1 MVFWY
6 QMWFKIVIKNM
17 LKQNFG
23 WPDGQRGSCKTRKM
37 VSKKSTVPKGRG
49 HSNASINKFFLKK
62 KLNGESFGIEKS
74 CFLSGSTF
82 EPCKGLEEN
91 CEGQGWSF
99 REQGVEG
106 TYKEGRGLANRGSA
120 SKGQGRVRVDP
131 PPLCSRLW
139 DTSIEGESSME
150 GDPLVPNIGLYPPI
164 LYQPA
169 NCPQPSL
176 QVLSA
181 PCSPKD
187 NPCPS

>member
-1 MVFWY
+1 
-6 QMWFKIVIKNM
+6 
-17 LKQNFG
+17 
-23 WPDGQRGSCKTRKM
+23 M

-139 DTSIEGESSME
+139 DTSIEVRAQWREIHS
-150 GDPLVPNIGLYPPI
+150 YPT
-164 LYQPA
+164 LA
-169 NCPQPSL
+169 FTPQSYTSRQTALNLPYKYFRL
-176 QVLSA
+176 LA
-181 PCSPKD
+181 P
-187 NPCPS
+187 